1 MLLER
6 QAYSVADFCAA
17 YDTSRAALYRMW
29 QNGQGPAYYNC
40 GGRRLI
46 SREAAIAWQ
55 RPLEATAPV
64 PIRRP
69 PPSTPPLSAVNPSRV

>member
-1 MLLER
+1 MLTEL
-6 QAYSVADFCAA
+6 QAYSVAAFCNA
-17 YDTSRAALYRMW
+17 YDTSRATLYRMW
-29 QNGQGPAYYNC
+29 QNGQGPAFYNC

-55 RPLEATAPV
+55 RSLEASAPV

-69 PPSTPPLSAVNPSRV
+69 PRSRRSPSEEASH